1 MCDVHVVCV
10 GFVDAMPRQEN
21 FIGAPL
27 QIWLHA

>member
-10 GFVDAMPRQEN
+10 GFVDVKTREN
-21 FIGAPL
+21 SVGAPL